1 MTFSPWI
8 ARNPVDGDDCP
19 VPGQKVQA
27 HYSLQT
33 RDQAELSAVQSA
45 DDLPWNHSGNP
56 IIAYRCVICETSRAT
71 PLVPPAVMVGDGEVD
86 ALLIRLTAPHYWMSG
101 SDQGH
106 EGENSAA
113 YEAAALIDRL
123 RTELIEAQV
132 ELAKAD
138 ENINVKAD
146 WIDKTINDMATRDAT
161 IAALETQVAGMREGV
176 YGILADMP
184 ITTEQ
189 FEQFSAVLDV
199 SLQED
204 RTDAGD

>member
-113 YEAAALIDRL
+113 YEAGG
-123 RTELIEAQV
+123 RTVCEECNGTGEGFSPEQAVTAIC
-132 ELAKAD
+132 
-138 ENINVKAD
+138 
-146 WIDKTINDMATRDAT
+146 ATP
-161 IAALETQVAGMREGV
+161 LG
-176 YGILADMP
+176 L
-184 ITTEQ
+184 
-189 FEQFSAVLDV
+189 AVLAHLDK
-199 SLQED
+199 QE
-204 RTDAGD
+204 TTA